1 MAETLKREEP
11 PPDLTDFM
19 NDMFFGTAD
28 THQKTYDLTGGV
40 GMNMDDDEEDDGFDD
55 STRSNSARL
64 TQEWLQE
71 ARLVVAS
78 SPSRCESPGR
88 LLGSPRFASPSKSLL
103 PSSDR
108 TEALSRARSARS
120 NSNNNNN
127 TQPPSPDSLP
137 PRQPLSRK
145 SRFQTEPSGATH
157 PQGIQVPNYNS
168 RRTFKP
174 SAPSPENPNRRIPPT
189 SLESLPL
196 SPPRNL
202 VESAHRRTISSSTCS
217 WEKIVPPVKYSTKE
231 EEEATE
237 EYSLNGFLKE
247 QRNLFQRF
255 YKGELSSNVKIK
267 IVLSGHSNSTTSMVA
282 AICHAWLLGYRQKE
296 NDEGGNERTVVVP
309 VMNVKRGDM
318 CKLKQAA
325 WLFHHAGLDAT
336 SLLFTDEVDMESLL
350 MTGKLSVLMVGQDIL
365 NATNEV
371 GSQCTVLTDN
381 YCEDAYDLL
390 QNSVLKK
397 LLLAGILL
405 DTQNL
410 KASASV
416 SMTRDAEAV
425 QLLLV
430 GSAPNYRYTLFDQL
444 MQDQQSS
451 SFVEA
456 LNHNYW
462 KPPDESKTPED
473 TQPFKSL
480 RFGKLSFTAL
490 HSKSKSPLANKSH
503 FLDEI
508 HLCETFQCRTPSNAP
523 PFESWNP
530 GNHSLHDTLSA
541 DTSLGDKNNEG
552 NMKHKVRERKSSSS
566 ERQATTTKPSS
577 KSNSI
582 DTKVKLATP
591 ILQSPSPAASS
602 NAEKESSSGKNKFF
616 LARWFGFGSK

>member
-1 MAETLKREEP
+1 MAETLRREEP

-40 GMNMDDDEEDDGFDD
+40 GMSMDDDEEDDGFDD

-108 TEALSRARSARS
+108 TEALSRARSARRFRTVEGISDEILSKTAKHTRNKSDTFAQPSS
-120 NSNNNNN
+120 NDDGSPATAVHKWFSNILIPNNNNNDSNNNN
-127 TQPPSPDSLP
+127 TPPPSPDSLP

-145 SRFQTEPSGATH
+145 SRFQTEPSSAPH
-157 PQGIQVPNYNS
+157 PQGVQVPNYNS
-168 RRTFKP
+168 RRTFKT
-174 SAPSPENPNRRIPPT
+174 SAPSPENPNRRIPTT

-231 EEEATE
+231 GEEEEKEATE
-237 EYSLNGFLKE
+237 KYSLNGFLKE

-255 YKGELSSNVKIK
+255 YKGELRSNVKIK
-267 IVLSGHSNSTTSMVA
+267 IVLSGHSNSTASMVA
-282 AICHAWLLGYRQKE
+282 AICHAWLLGYRQRE
-296 NDEGGNERTVVVP
+296 NGDEGGNERTVVVP

-336 SLLFTDEVDMESLL
+336 SLLFTDEVGMESLL
-350 MTGKLSVLMVGQDIL
+350 ATGKLSVLMVGQDIL

-456 LNHNYW
+456 LNYNYW
-462 KPPDESKTPED
+462 KPPDES
-473 TQPFKSL
+473 
-480 RFGKLSFTAL
+480 
-490 HSKSKSPLANKSH
+490 NKNS
-503 FLDEI
+503 
-508 HLCETFQCRTPSNAP
+508 
-523 PFESWNP
+523 
-530 GNHSLHDTLSA
+530 
-541 DTSLGDKNNEG
+541 EG
-552 NMKHKVRERKSSSS
+552 NIKHKVRERKSSSS
-566 ERQATTTKPSS
+566 ERETTTKPSS
-577 KSNSI
+577 KTNSI